1 MAATYNNKKKTSRT
15 RPSNYKIKPIG
26 KHSKDI
32 LTLNLN
38 RIVRELEAVK
48 TKNGGKIPYGS
59 ITAIVG
65 KSQHILPWLT
75 KNMIQ
80 NRLRKPQN
88 ARQLDECTRCCGD
101 EITNNDTAI
110 STLRAAR
117 HTADDEVDRPQN
129 DDGSHYDVEP
139 IQTTVTPEHQE
150 SEGEGRQQGES
161 SQILVDEARANRELS
176 EPAARDD
183 LAAAEAARAII
194 TSFGRPKGTTMAT
207 YRDLEARVQLATA
220 EAAAEFILVRE
231 NAKKKNKRAARG
243 LLTKIIAATKQ
254 KYGVEAETISKYTV
268 RSRVTRKKANPAVRQ
283 GTPSPMLTIKPCIVD
298 LIAQLSRMRSPINV
312 TTGLQLAN
320 SIVAGTSFEL
330 EIKAWKQKHNVQYRM
345 KSDDPG
351 SGPLLL
357 GWGYWNGFMK
367 RNGHQ
372 IKSKRA
378 VKFESKRVDW
388 CTYHNFSTMY
398 QEVYEEMVKGGIATK
413 NTDKEEVLNTDGEPT
428 TDANTATGLPTR
440 YTMCRPDKL
449 IFVDEVGSNT
459 STTKDGNVGG
469 EKFLC
474 HAQLRP
480 QVRAATKDSHF
491 TVLGFTTAT
500 GVPLMCAIIFAAK
513 KLHESW
519 VLGFDTSATWVGDD
533 KDLQGNAGR
542 GKALPMGPT
551 CNVNGIEVPTFCCA
565 SESGSITG
573 DLLVAMLG
581 SIDKL
586 GVFDRSDGVSP
597 FLLLDGHG
605 SRFDLKF
612 LRYINTNTTKW
623 NACIGVPYG
632 TSYWQVGDS
641 TEQNGCF
648 KMALTKHKRNLL
660 RRKEECRLEFTIEK
674 VDIVNLVHE
683 AWLESFA
690 RVKSNK
696 KAIADRGWN
705 PLTYNCLLHPEI
717 LATKYQH
724 DITGAS
730 NIEQSATS
738 PTSLA
743 ITEKLNLS
751 QGLAGTLIDSIVE
764 TRMRDDACNGVN
776 LDEIRRK
783 QRQSA
788 IDAMETG
795 KRITAD
801 RLVASG
807 SHALGPDL
815 FKKIA
820 DREMVRDEEECEKV
834 RKKIREF
841 RTLHDKVLGIQ
852 ALNKSHDQM
861 TVSELRTMVLWHK
874 RPTDASAPTNR
885 QSLLTRLR
893 DTCARDEPIEP
904 IPFYARTVVHHRTTD
919 LQSKQDH
926 LGVNLVANY

>member
-1 MAATYNNKKKTSRT
+1 MAATNNNKKTSRT
-15 RPSNYKIKPIG
+15 RPSNYKVKPIC

-59 ITAIVG
+59 ITATVQ
-65 KSQHILPWLT
+65 KMQHVLPWLT

-80 NRLRKPQN
+80 NQLRKRQN
-88 ARQLDECTRCCGD
+88 TPQLDDCG
-101 EITNNDTAI
+101 EITYDTAI
-110 STLRAAR
+110 LTLRSAE
-117 HTADDEVDRPQN
+117 HTADDKIEDRPQN
-129 DDGSHYDVEP
+129 DDGSHHEEEP
-139 IQTTVTPEHQE
+139 IQTTVMPVQQE
-150 SEGEGRQQGES
+150 SESEGRHQGEL
-161 SQILVDEARANRELS
+161 SQLLVDETSTNQGSL
-176 EPAARDD
+176 EPAASDD
-183 LAAAEAARAII
+183 VEAAETAGRAIV
-194 TSFGRPKGTTMAT
+194 TLFGRPKGTTMAT
-207 YRDLEARVQLATA
+207 FRDLKARVQLATA
-220 EAAAEFILVRE
+220 EAAAEYILVRE
-231 NAKKKNKRAARG
+231 NAKMRNQRAERG
-243 LLTKIIAATKQ
+243 LLTRIIAAAKQ
-254 KYGVEAETISKYTV
+254 KHGVETETISKYTV
-268 RSRVTRKKANPAVRQ
+268 RSRVTRKKVNPAVRQ
-283 GTPSPMLTIKPCIVD
+283 GTPSPMLTVEPCIVD

-312 TTGLQLAN
+312 TAGLQLAN
-320 SIVAGTSFEL
+320 SIVAGTSFES
-330 EIKAWKQKHNVQYRM
+330 EIREWKQKHNVQYRM

-351 SGPLLL
+351 GGPLLL

-372 IKSKRA
+372 IKSKKA

-413 NTDKEEVLNTDGEPT
+413 NTDEAILNTDGEPT
-428 TDANTATGLPTR
+428 TTDSNTATGLPTR

-449 IFVDEVGSNT
+449 VFVDEVGSNT

-474 HAQLRP
+474 AAESRP

-500 GVPLMCAIIFAAK
+500 GVPLMCAIIFASK

-519 VLGFDTSATWVGDD
+519 VFGFDASATWVGDD
-533 KDLQGNAGR
+533 KDLQGNAGM
-542 GKALPMGPT
+542 GKPLPMGPT
-551 CNVNGIEVPTFCCA
+551 CNVNGIEVPTFCCS

-573 DLLVAMLG
+573 DLLVAMLT

-586 GVFDRSDGVSP
+586 GVFDRSDGVAP

-660 RRKEECRLEFTIEK
+660 RRKEECRSEFAIEK
-674 VDIVNLVHE
+674 IDIVYLVHQ
-683 AWLESFA
+683 AWLQSFA
-690 RVKSNK
+690 RVESNK

-724 DITGAS
+724 NTTGAS

-751 QGLAGTLIDSIVE
+751 QGLAGSYIDAIVE

-783 QRQSA
+783 QKQSA

-795 KRITAD
+795 KRITAG

-841 RTLHDKVLGIQ
+841 RTLQDKVSGIQ
-852 ALNKSHDQM
+852 ALNKQHDQM
-861 TVSELRTMVLWHK
+861 TVSELRTMVLWYK
-874 RPTDASAPTNR
+874 RPTDSSAPTNR
-885 QSLLTRLR
+885 QLLLTRLR
-893 DTCARDEPIEP
+893 DTCVRDEPKEP
-904 IPFYARTVVHHRTTD
+904 IPFFARTP
-919 LQSKQDH
+919 
-926 LGVNLVANY
+926 